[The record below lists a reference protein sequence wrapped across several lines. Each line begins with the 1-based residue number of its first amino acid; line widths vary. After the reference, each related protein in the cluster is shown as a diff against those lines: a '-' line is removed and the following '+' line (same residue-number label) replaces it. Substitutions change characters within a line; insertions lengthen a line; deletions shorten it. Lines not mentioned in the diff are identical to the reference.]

1 MVSTNKQIY
10 NLGYILIIIMDGLII
25 KAKWLNKIFEGKKT
39 WEIRGCNTNKRGK
52 IALIQ
57 SGSGKIVGICE
68 IIEVLPVLSTIDL
81 EDNIEKHC
89 ITKEDIKEINYE
101 KKYAWVIKNAI
112 KLTNPILYRHPKG
125 AVIWVKL

>member
-1 MVSTNKQIY
+1 
-10 NLGYILIIIMDGLII
+10 MDGLII